1 MHMLDLWPCVVSTCP
16 QDGMLVLKYVG
27 VGT

>member
-1 MHMLDLWPCVVSTCP
+1 MHMLDLWPRVVGTCP
-16 QDGMLVLKYVG
+16 EDGTLVLKYVG